1 MQPLTI
7 DQYNRLF
14 YRVLVV
20 ELGVQQRAVDEGTK
34 VCGLV
39 PTHMQVIDVHMTQV
53 SHHLHLILHCSTHIN
68 LIHYQ

>member
-34 VCGLV
+34 VC
-39 PTHMQVIDVHMTQV
+39 
-53 SHHLHLILHCSTHIN
+53 
-68 LIHYQ
+68 